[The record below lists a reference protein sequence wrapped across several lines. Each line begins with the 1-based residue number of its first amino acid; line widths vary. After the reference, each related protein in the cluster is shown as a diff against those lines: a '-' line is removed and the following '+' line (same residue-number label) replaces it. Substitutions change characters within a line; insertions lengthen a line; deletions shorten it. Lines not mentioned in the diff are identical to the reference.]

1 MGQTGA
7 VCIELLS
14 LTQQGVCVCV
24 YETEECVLIKIA
36 VNSDN
41 LSLACLHTY
50 TCTSGMFAVNHVNY
64 ITRQTSNYTFG

>member
-14 LTQQGVCVCV
+14 LTQQGVCVR
-24 YETEECVLIKIA
+24 ETVECVLIKIA

-41 LSLACLHTY
+41 LSLACLRTHTY
-50 TCTSGMFAVNHVNY
+50 TSGMFAVNHVNY
-64 ITRQTSNYTFG
+64 ITGQT